1 LASTFGILA
10 VSLCITFA
18 DALSQESRL
27 VGQRAPDFAL
37 RSLGDVNTRLSEYV
51 GEVVLVNF
59 WATWC
64 GPCREEMPELNQLY
78 EKYRRAGLVMFG
90 VNMDDTRER
99 AAEMGQ
105 TLKISYPLL
114 LDLQNEVSR
123 RYGVETMP
131 LTVLIDREGTIR
143 YVSDGYKPGYEKRY
157 AAQIRELLN
166 E

>member
-1 LASTFGILA
+1 
-10 VSLCITFA
+10 
-18 DALSQESRL
+18 
-27 VGQRAPDFAL
+27 
-37 RSLGDVNTRLSEYV
+37 
-51 GEVVLVNF
+51 
-59 WATWC
+59 
-64 GPCREEMPELNQLY
+64 MPELNQLY